1 MATDNG
7 VAEMI
12 DRAGAQAHLG
22 AAEQVFDLQ
31 LIAVT

>member
-7 VAEMI
+7 VAEI